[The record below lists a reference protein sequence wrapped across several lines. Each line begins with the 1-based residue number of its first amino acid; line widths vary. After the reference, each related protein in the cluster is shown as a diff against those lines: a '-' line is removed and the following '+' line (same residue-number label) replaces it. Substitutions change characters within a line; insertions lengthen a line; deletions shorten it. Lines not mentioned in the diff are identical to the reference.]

1 MCDFQHFHDVKRLPS
16 RVITTL
22 KPNLVQNPSFA
33 SCLDSRV
40 YVRGMSIENSAYL
53 VAVPRYSMLRLI
65 HPGLEDGIYTLSAH
79 VKVVNNPMGAGE
91 FTARI
96 YVAENNI
103 LAISE
108 KFSTL
113 MGMGTDYCYLG

>member
-1 MCDFQHFHDVKRLPS
+1 
-16 RVITTL
+16 
-22 KPNLVQNPSFA
+22 
-33 SCLDSRV
+33 
-40 YVRGMSIENSAYL
+40 
-53 VAVPRYSMLRLI
+53 MLRLI